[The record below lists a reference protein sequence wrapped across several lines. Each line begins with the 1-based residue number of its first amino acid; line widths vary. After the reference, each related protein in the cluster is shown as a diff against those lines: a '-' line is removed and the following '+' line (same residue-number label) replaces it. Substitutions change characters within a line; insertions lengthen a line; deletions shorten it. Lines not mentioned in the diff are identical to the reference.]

1 MQKEMK
7 MQAELKIA
15 GLDEV
20 FDKKI
25 EEAVNR
31 IESAYR
37 PVVEELVELKEML
50 KSKFGF
56 RSDSYLDK
64 KQVAEIIGKGGK
76 TGVYINQLV
85 SEGKFPKPDKYEMGK
100 FPRWKVQTI
109 KDYLQKQD
117 EFWRW
122 NEWESNNIKRRLK

>member
-1 MQKEMK
+1 

-25 EEAVNR
+25 EEAVSK

-37 PVVEELVELKEML
+37 PVVKELIELKEL
-50 KSKFGF
+50 IKSKFGF
-56 RSDSYLDK
+56 GDDAYLDK

-76 TGVYINQLV
+76 NRAYINELITKGKLPKPERYE
-85 SEGKFPKPDKYEMGK
+85 SNKFPMWRVK
-100 FPRWKVQTI
+100 TI
-109 KDYLQKQD
+109 KKYLQEKD

-122 NEWESNNIKRRLK
+122 IEWENKNIKERLK

>member
-1 MQKEMK
+1 

-25 EEAVNR
+25 DEAVR
-31 IESAYR
+31 KIESAYR
-37 PVVEELVELKEML
+37 PVLKELIELKELL
-50 KSKFGF
+50 KNKFGL
-56 RSDSYLDK
+56 SDESYLDK

-76 TGVYINQLV
+76 NGAYINELINK
-85 SEGKFPKPDKYEMGK
+85 GKLPKPDRYEKK
-100 FPRWKVQTI
+100 FPRWKVETI
-109 KDYLQKQD
+109 KTYLKKND

-122 NEWESNNIKRRLK
+122 IEWEKRQIKERLR